1 MQPVLLDLEY
11 PEPTVFA
18 IPFYL
23 VTLIGEAWLLAR
35 YRKKA
40 GGQASPDFRGY
51 ARGDTFGSLSLGL
64 GSLVFV
70 TLINLAIYKL
80 AGLLFRYR
88 LCDLGSG
95 ALGYLVAL
103 IGWDL
108 LYYFHHR
115 AEHRVRLLWACHV
128 SHHSSRYFNLSTAL
142 RQPWTPVAGLL
153 FYPWLSLLGVQ
164 PAMIMISAGINLIY
178 QYWVH
183 TEVIGRLPMVVEAV
197 LNTPSHHRVHH
208 GMNPQYL
215 DKNYGGIL
223 IVWDRLF
230 GTFEPEADRVAYGL
244 TKNIS
249 SHNPFYIA
257 FHEYAALLRELWRAR
272 GLRDKLAY
280 LFRPPGWSP
289 GR

>member
-23 VTLIGEAWLLAR
+23 VTIIGEAWLLAR
-35 YRKKA
+35 YRRKA
-40 GGQASPDFRGY
+40 SGQATPDFLGY
-51 ARGDTFGSLSLGL
+51 ARRDTFGSLSLGL

-80 AGLLFRYR
+80 AGLLFTYR
-88 LCDLGSG
+88 FCDLGSG

-183 TEVIGRLPMVVEAV
+183 TEVIGRLPMVFEAV